1 MMARGTASACAR
13 PEDGVDFGS
22 RVLGIPPRAA
32 TSSSCAT
39 GRRRAAWRGAYC
51 VEAMTALQWI
61 TVVVLMLCAAAFALL
76 IDRWRRD
83 RHTPSPPP
91 EGLSPYVPATQA
103 ATVDQTRVVL
113 ARIEEA
119 DAAWK
124 RAHQGYETRAL
135 LAAAVARDIAVAAQT
150 TANALRDLEAI
161 GGSVRPGRSLLS
173 ELAAAGRAARRQR
186 RRPAPRP
193 RPLAT
198 RRPRCGRAVG
208 HRQHAR
214 RAVAHADRRLR
225 RARKGGRRS
234 RRPAGAARRRADR
247 PGRPPGRVLVL
258 RPAEHAGETN
268 DRRPRDQHLQ
278 RCVEICV
285 EIIEDPDQ
293 T

>member
-1 MMARGTASACAR
+1 M
-13 PEDGVDFGS
+13 
-22 RVLGIPPRAA
+22 
-32 TSSSCAT
+32 
-39 GRRRAAWRGAYC
+39 
-51 VEAMTALQWI
+51 EAMTALQWI

-91 EGLSPYVPATQA
+91 EGPSPHVPATQA

-135 LAAAVARDIAVAAQT
+135 LAAAVARDIAVAPQT

-173 ELAAAGRAARRQR
+173 ENWRLPVELRAGSDAD
-186 RRPAPRP
+186 RRPAPGHWQRVDRAAAELSAIGNTP
-193 RPLAT
+193 DAPLPTLIAAYDELAKAA
-198 RRPRCGRAVG
+198 GDL
-208 HRQHAR
+208 
-214 RAVAHADRRLR
+214 ADRLALHAAEQIGQDGHPVACSFCGQPNTQVKRMI
-225 RARKGGRRS
+225 
-234 RRPAGAARRRADR
+234 AGH
-247 PGRPPGRVLVL
+247 GINICN
-258 RPAEHAGETN
+258 E
-268 DRRPRDQHLQ
+268 
-278 RCVEICV
+278 CVEICV